1 MQEKNSAAFLC
12 IKKIKDHI
20 GNFEKIAAGYRYIN
34 INQ

>member
-1 MQEKNSAAFLC
+1 MQEKSSAAFLC

-20 GNFEKIAAGYRYIN
+20 GNFEQIAAGYIN